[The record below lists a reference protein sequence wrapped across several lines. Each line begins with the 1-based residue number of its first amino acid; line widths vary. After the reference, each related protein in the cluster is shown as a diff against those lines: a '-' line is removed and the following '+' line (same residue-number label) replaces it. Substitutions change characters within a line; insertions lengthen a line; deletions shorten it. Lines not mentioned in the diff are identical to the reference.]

1 MIKISGAYSYDISD
15 VLTRI
20 NQASKLLE
28 NYTIDGDTQGTVI
41 QSFREIN
48 TAASNTV
55 KELLEL
61 QHQLNEMLHNFKLS
75 IENE

>member
-1 MIKISGAYSYDISD
+1 MVKISGAYSDDIAS
-15 VLTRI
+15 VVARI
-20 NQASKLLE
+20 NEASKSLE

-48 TAASNTV
+48 AAASNTV

-61 QHQLNEMLHNFKLS
+61 QHQLNEMLYDFKLS
-75 IENE
+75 IEHE